1 MGDSGEV
8 GLSDSHRRMK
18 NVVALILAA
27 DFIERT
33 QFVSCLDL
41 HWGPV

>member
-8 GLSDSHRRMK
+8 GLSDSHRRME

-27 DFIERT
+27 DVIERM
-33 QFVSCLDL
+33 QFVKCLDL